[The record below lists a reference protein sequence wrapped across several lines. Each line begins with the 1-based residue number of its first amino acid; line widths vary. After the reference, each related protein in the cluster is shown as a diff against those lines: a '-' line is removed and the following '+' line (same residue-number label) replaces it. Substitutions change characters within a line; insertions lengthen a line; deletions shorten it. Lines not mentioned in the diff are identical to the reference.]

1 MDPSV
6 PSASPRSSGGQLNGA
21 KEREAVS
28 IMPKAKEV
36 TNSSPTPFA
45 DSPTPTDTIA
55 AAKAVRVTVEA
66 MRM

>member
-45 DSPTPTDTIA
+45 CSPTPTDTIA